1 LDRDPNWKRRMSKAY
16 LALHREV
23 SAALYEEDPEG
34 FGATIGSPAD
44 EYDTEAA
51 RVIAALSKM
60 EGDVRTALDSMLT
73 RPTKRLVERIAKA
86 WHETE
91 GRRLATSHPGFA
103 LNAPN

>member
-1 LDRDPNWKRRMSKAY
+1 MEVMPWDRDPNWKRRMSKAY

-86 WHETE
+86 WHEY
-91 GRRLATSHPGFA
+91 GGKAAGH
-103 LNAPN
+103 